1 MCPCFGVPRLSTDKN
16 LAGTPTP
23 YYILMINP
31 VLKLLLSDYSF
42 AFCPG
47 RPSSWSWW
55 TMQKSQS
62 SRWDHCSFPP
72 PPNLLSR
79 FEHQAKQNNKP
90 TNKRSRPP
98 LLFSLFAGCCG
109 NKMSTFGLQAEKFDL
124 ISLVPNIHLI
134 MKTNIQVTADTIYT
148 SKQFQRIKDNFDVS
162 INYDNS
168 YFNITVGHLMAS
180 CRILYREPW
189 KACVSKML

>member
-16 LAGTPTP
+16 TISYPDDQSCSQITSLW
-23 YYILMINP
+23 L
-31 VLKLLLSDYSF
+31 F
-42 AFCPG
+42 FC
-47 RPSSWSWW
+47 
-55 TMQKSQS
+55 
-62 SRWDHCSFPP
+62 F
-72 PPNLLSR
+72 LSR
-79 FEHQAKQNNKP
+79 STKFLELMDNAEKSIEQVRPLFISSKSSVKIWTSSKTKQQ
-90 TNKRSRPP
+90 TNKRSRPS
-98 LLFSLFAGCCG
+98 LLFSLFGGCCG
-109 NKMSTFGLQAEKFDL
+109 NIVSKFGLQAEKFDL

-134 MKTNIQVTADTIYT
+134 MKKNIQVTADTIYT

-180 CRILYREPW
+180 CRILYMEPW